1 MTQFAALL
9 DCFVQVGSWETLQT
23 QKSLKSNSPEV
34 VQIDEKIRAESEIC
48 LETIGLFYYISD

>member
-9 DCFVQVGSWETLQT
+9 DCFVQVGMLQT

-34 VQIDEKIRAESEIC
+34 VQIDEKIRADSVIC